1 MECKGLAAIDEL
13 PLAVFGGSGTVAATT
28 AAKETGGVSRIDSD
42 EAAAA
47 AESPEDPSDETHR
60 LDALVSG
67 LQISSQLARNS
78 EKHYGALSGVFT
90 AQKLHW
96 ILTETNAT
104 AASKCCN
111 LIGNLCR

>member
-1 MECKGLAAIDEL
+1 VECKGLAAIDEL

-42 EAAAA
+42 EAAA